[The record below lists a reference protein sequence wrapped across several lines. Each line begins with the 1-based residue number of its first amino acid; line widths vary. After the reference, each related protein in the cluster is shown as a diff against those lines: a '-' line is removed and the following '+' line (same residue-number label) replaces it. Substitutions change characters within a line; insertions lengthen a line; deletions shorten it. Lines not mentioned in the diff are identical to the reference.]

1 MLVMSPVHQIYCQ
14 NLCLLAKMFLDHKTL
29 YYDVEPFLFY
39 IATESDE
46 KGCQFVGYFSKE
58 KRSPTNNVS
67 CIMTLPIRQRRGWG
81 NFLID
86 FSYLL
91 SKKENRLGTPEKP
104 LSDLG
109 LVTYR
114 TYWKLSILQYLLA
127 VPQVQ
132 QPNIRI
138 DDISTATSIV
148 PEEVYYVLKENDLV
162 ILMPSEE
169 FNGTT
174 SSPPTIVY
182 PKPSNPAWH
191 GNQHTRRRQNEQKA
205 NTDASSLPSHYRIAF
220 ERRAEMENYVRKWEA
235 KGHVRLKA
243 EKLHWT
249 PFLVTRGVQ
258 PPAVL
263 EQAAEALK
271 GEIEEQTRLR
281 SSMSPS
287 RRRADEEKAV
297 PDHVGTPCALGKA
310 EKLTYLCYSG
320 A

>member
-1 MLVMSPVHQIYCQ
+1 
-14 NLCLLAKMFLDHKTL
+14 
-29 YYDVEPFLFY
+29 
-39 IATESDE
+39 
-46 KGCQFVGYFSKE
+46 
-58 KRSPTNNVS
+58 
-67 CIMTLPIRQRRGWG
+67 
-81 NFLID
+81 
-86 FSYLL
+86 
-91 SKKENRLGTPEKP
+91 
-104 LSDLG
+104 
-109 LVTYR
+109 
-114 TYWKLSILQYLLA
+114 
-127 VPQVQ
+127 
-132 QPNIRI
+132 
-138 DDISTATSIV
+138 
-148 PEEVYYVLKENDLV
+148 
-162 ILMPSEE
+162 
-169 FNGTT
+169 
-174 SSPPTIVY
+174 
-182 PKPSNPAWH
+182 
-191 GNQHTRRRQNEQKA
+191 
-205 NTDASSLPSHYRIAF
+205 
-220 ERRAEMENYVRKWEA
+220 MENYVRKWEA